1 MTHTGVLGPVLSL
14 AHPFGW
20 VKHPVAIWIINHVV
34 EIGDAL
40 FLNEVAQDID
50 VAVGLGIGRKNVVVG
65 NDRDFVAVPHLRTFA
80 ELAFEHADR
89 AGTTN
94 VVRHEQVGVD
104 PDIIPGPHLCLCGS
118 AREYLL
124 SQRHSQ
130 KT

>member
-50 VAVGLGIGRKNVVVG
+50 VAVGLGIDRENVMIGNDDDSVVVPYLG
-65 NDRDFVAVPHLRTFA
+65 I
-80 ELAFEHADR
+80 LAKLASEHANR
-89 AGTTN
+89 AGAAD
-94 VVRHEQVGVD
+94 VVGHEDVRFH
-104 PDIIPGPHLCLCGS
+104 P
-118 AREYLL
+118 
-124 SQRHSQ
+124 
-130 KT
+130 